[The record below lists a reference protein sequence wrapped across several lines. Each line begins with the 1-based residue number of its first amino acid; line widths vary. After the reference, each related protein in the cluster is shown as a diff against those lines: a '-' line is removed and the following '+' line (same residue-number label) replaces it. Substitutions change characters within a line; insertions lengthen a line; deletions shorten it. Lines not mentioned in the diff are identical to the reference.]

1 MPSGLYEKDG
11 RVGRVALNR
20 PEGELDDA
28 VEALAGRLASV
39 PVNQLMMQKMVIN
52 QAIEA
57 MGLHH
62 TQQLATLFD
71 GITRHSPEGV
81 NYKNRS
87 EEVGWKQA
95 VQECDQGTFD
105 WTANKLIEPQN

>member
-1 MPSGLYEKDG
+1 MRSVLYEKEL
-11 RVGRVALNR
+11 RVTLNR
-20 PEGELDDA
+20 PEGELDHA
-28 VEALAGRLASV
+28 VEALSGRLASV
-39 PVNQLMMQKMVIN
+39 PVNQHMMQKMVIN
-52 QAIEA
+52 QTIEA
-57 MGLHH
+57 MGFRQI
-62 TQQLATLFD
+62 QQLARLFD

-87 EEVGWKQA
+87 EKAGWKQA